1 MEIIFTEM
9 VIKIII
15 KQKYDDG
22 DGDGDGD
29 MGSSLR
35 ILMNPIGHQSQLFVR
50 EPTGRVQLVKV

>member
-1 MEIIFTEM
+1 MIFTEM

-15 KQKYDDG
+15 KQKYD

>member
-1 MEIIFTEM
+1 MEMIFTEM

-15 KQKYDDG
+15 KQKYDD
-22 DGDGDGD
+22 DD
-29 MGSSLR
+29 MRSSLS

>member
-22 DGDGDGD
+22 DGD
-29 MGSSLR
+29 MRSSLR

-50 EPTGRVQLVKV
+50 KPTGRVQLVKV